1 MNISGGHITMLTEKT
16 VSEVTSIPFEEKLTE
31 SKQWKKLV
39 LAGKEGFVTS
49 DDVLEFFPQAVEKPE
64 QLEVLLTRLERM
76 GIEFLDGQEPADGKR
91 KPAGF
96 KDLEETEEEEEE
108 EETSGSRPRSFSDDL
123 VDLYFQEAAK
133 TPLLTKEEEVYLAKQ
148 IERGREARLEIAT
161 DSQMSLERQ
170 RMLYREIEMGSQ
182 AARQLIVSNTRL
194 VISVAKRYNS
204 RGVPFLDLIQE
215 GNIGLMR
222 AIKKFDY
229 RRNFKFSTFA
239 TWWIR
244 QAVSRAISYQGRT
257 IRIPVHMGDKINRL
271 YRTQQAL
278 KQNLKRDP
286 TEEELAEALD
296 LTLEEVVHIHR
307 VSQKTISLDKPT
319 ESDREETLSD
329 FLPDEDSASP
339 EEEVNQNLLHTSLM
353 EIINSIPPREA
364 HLLKLR
370 YGLLDGKIYSLY
382 EVGQRMGIS
391 RERVRQI
398 ESQAL
403 RRLRKAHVLYKL
415 NDF

>member
-1 MNISGGHITMLTEKT
+1 MLNEETITY
-16 VSEVTSIPFEEKLTE
+16 VSKFVIDDDLNENV
-31 SKQWKKLV
+31 QWKKLAA
-39 LAGKEGFVTS
+39 AGKDGFVTY
-49 DDVLEFFPQAVEKPE
+49 DDIVEFFPQAGENPD
-64 QLEVLLTRLERM
+64 QLEIVMSRLEHM
-76 GIEFLDGQEPADGKR
+76 GIEFVDQQSHSGK
-91 KPAGF
+91 KKKQTGF
-96 KDLEETEEEEEE
+96 KDLEELDEAEEDEDEEN
-108 EETSGSRPRSFSDDL
+108 TSSRPRAFSDDL

-148 IERGREARLEIAT
+148 IERGREARLEMANGRMNI
-161 DSQMSLERQ
+161 ERQ
-170 RMLYREIEMGSQ
+170 QSLYREIELGWDASH
-182 AARQLIVSNTRL
+182 QLIISNTRL
-194 VISVAKRYNS
+194 VISVAKRYIG

-229 RRNFKFSTFA
+229 RRNYKFSTFA

-257 IRIPVHMGDKINRL
+257 IRIPVHMGDKINHL
-271 YRTQQAL
+271 YRTQQQL
-278 KQNLKRDP
+278 KQKLRRDP
-286 TEEELAEALD
+286 TDEELADALD
-296 LTLEEVVHIHR
+296 LPLAEVIHIQR
-307 VSQKTISLDKPT
+307 VSQKTISLDTPT
-319 ESDREETLSD
+319 ESDREKTLSD
-329 FLPDEDSASP
+329 FLPDEDSATP
-339 EEEVNQNLLHTSLM
+339 EEEVNQNLLRANLM
-353 EIINSIPPREA
+353 EIIDSIPPREA

-403 RRLRKAHVLYKL
+403 RRLRKTHMLYKL

>member
-1 MNISGGHITMLTEKT
+1 MLGEKT
-16 VSEVTSIPFEEKLTE
+16 ITRFSDLAKDEFDNTT
-31 SKQWKKLV
+31 QWKKLAA
-39 LAGKEGFVTS
+39 AGSDGFVTL
-49 DDVLEFFPQAVEKPE
+49 DDITEFFPQARENAD
-64 QLEVLLTRLERM
+64 QLEMLTARLENV
-76 GIEFLDGQEPADGKR
+76 GIELVDQKNHSDK
-91 KPAGF
+91 K
-96 KDLEETEEEEEE
+96 KKNTKYSDEEQDIPDEEEEPD
-108 EETSGSRPRSFSDDL
+108 EETSNTRMHTYSDDL

-133 TPLLTKEEEVYLAKQ
+133 APLLTKEEEGYLARQ
-148 IERGREARLEIAT
+148 IERGREARLEMAGG
-161 DSQMSLERQ
+161 
-170 RMLYREIEMGSQ
+170 RMNSESRKFLYREIELGYEASH
-182 AARQLIVSNTRL
+182 QLIISNTRL
-194 VISVAKRYNS
+194 VISVAKRYIG

-229 RRNFKFSTFA
+229 RRNYKFSTFA

-271 YRTQQAL
+271 YRTQQSL
-278 KQNLKRDP
+278 KQNLRRDP

-296 LTLEEVVHIHR
+296 LSEEEVIHIQR

-319 ESDREETLSD
+319 DGDQEKTLSD
-329 FLPDEDSASP
+329 FLPDEYSTTP
-339 EEEVNQNLLHTSLM
+339 EEEVNQNLLRKSLM
-353 EIINSIPPREA
+353 EIIDSIPPREA

-403 RRLRKAHVLYKL
+403 RRLRKAQILYKL
-415 NDF
+415 SDF